1 MLNSWFNLPD
11 GSAASI
17 ILSVSL
23 MLFLGYLATRLTRLI
38 GLPNVT
44 AYITIGVL
52 MGPYF
57 LDLVPKSVIQ
67 GTDFLADIALSLIS
81 FCIGE
86 YFVFSSFKK
95 NGLKALLIAFLE
107 SMAATLI
114 VFVLTYFVLKLSF
127 AFSLVVSALAAVTS
141 PTSTMMTIKQT
152 KAKGDFVDTLLQ
164 VIALDNL
171 IGLFSFSIAVSVAA
185 SLVANADAEMLAQS
199 VLMPI
204 VKNLLMILLGCV
216 MGYLIKILIPP
227 GKRAEDNRLIVTMS
241 VLLMLCG
248 VCVLINVS
256 PLLGCLAMG
265 TIYRNTTGDDTLF
278 MQLNYFS
285 PPILLL
291 FFVRSGMNFNLGAL
305 VSKGGADIGVP
316 LIVISLVYFAARMAG
331 KYAGCF
337 TGALVTKKVPKTR
350 NYLGFALIPQAGVA
364 IGLAALCSRT
374 LGGELGENIQTVIV
388 SAGIMYEMIG
398 PVLAKVSL
406 FKSGSYADTLEKA
419 VLTDHSVDK
428 DGKPKSNIEILAEQL
443 KQIHDEFSK
452 ERLSNAENEK
462 AFTEAAV
469 EQQFEESFEN
479 ITRGRFLNRR

>member
-1 MLNSWFNLPD
+1 MLNTWFNLSE
-11 GSAASI
+11 GSAASVL
-17 ILSVSL
+17 LSVSL
-23 MLFLGYLATRLTRLI
+23 MLFLGYMMTRLTKLI
-38 GLPNVT
+38 GFPNVT
-44 AYITIGVL
+44 AYIAVGL
-52 MGPYF
+52 LLGPYF
-57 LDLVPKSVIQ
+57 FDIVPQNIIK

-95 NGLKALLIAFLE
+95 NGLKSLLIAFVE

-114 VFVLTYFVLKLSF
+114 AFVLTYFVLKLSF
-127 AFSLVVSALAAVTS
+127 AFSLVISALAAVTS

-171 IGLFSFSIAVSVAA
+171 IGLFSFSIALSVA
-185 SLVANADAEMLAQS
+185 STLVSESDSDMIFKS
-199 VLMPI
+199 VLLPI
-204 VKNLLMILLGCV
+204 AKNLLMILLGS
-216 MGYLIKILIPP
+216 GLGFLIKLLIPP
-227 GKRAEDNRLIVTMS
+227 GKRAQDNRLIVSMS
-241 VLLMLCG
+241 VLLLLCG
-248 VCVLINVS
+248 ICVLINVS

-265 TIYRNTTGDDTLF
+265 TIYRNSTGDDTLF
-278 MQLNYFS
+278 KQINYFS

-305 VSKGGADIGVP
+305 VSKGSSDIGFP
-316 LIVISLVYFAARMAG
+316 LIVISLVYFAARMVG

-337 TGALVTKKVPKTR
+337 FGTLITKKAAKTR

-388 SAGIMYEMIG
+388 SAGIMYELIG
-398 PVLAKVSL
+398 PVLAKLSL
-406 FKSGSYADTLEKA
+406 FKSGSY
-419 VLTDHSVDK
+419 TDNIENAIQVAPIDEN
-428 DGKPKSNIEILAEQL
+428 GKPKSSRDILAEQL
-443 KQIHDEFSK
+443 KQIREELSK

-462 AFTEAAV
+462 AFLQAAE